1 MKVIETKEKEVLREI
16 ESPIPWKNLIITA
29 NAINSVGLLLLIKS
43 RDPSAILAVNTN
55 KRLDN

>member
-1 MKVIETKEKEVLREI
+1 
-16 ESPIPWKNLIITA
+16 
-29 NAINSVGLLLLIKS
+29 VGLLLSIKS